1 MPKTHYGTSFWL
13 DRFPTSRRPSYPR
26 HRGTLQTEIAIVGG
40 GALGCITAYVLAAA
54 GIDVALFEQ
63 GRIAHSQAARAAG
76 IVVHEPEPFFYKLA
90 KQHGVRDA
98 RHIFQTVRRGSLEYL
113 SAVKRLRIECGL
125 QIRDAIHFSSSQDGI
140 QELQKEYHA
149 RREAGVDV
157 ASLKGA
163 PLTRQIGAS
172 GFGLI
177 THGNASVDPYRA
189 TIGFARAAAARGA
202 KIFEQ
207 TRVTR
212 IRPGRRTVDIKTDN
226 GVVTA
231 SKVVVAT
238 GYPTDDFKPLH
249 RRFARTNT
257 YVVLTPELPAAIRR
271 EMTSVSFDA
280 GQATSRDSRAAD
292 VILRDT
298 AGPDHWMHWIGNR
311 VLFAGGDQPKVA
323 DRARERALV
332 QRTGQLMYE
341 LSVMRHAIS
350 GLMPEYSWDV
360 ESSRTIDGVPYFGPH
375 RNYPHHYFAFS
386 GGTGGLGLSF
396 AAARIILRHY
406 QGTPDKSDEPLSFTR
421 IRE

>member
-1 MPKTHYGTSFWL
+1 MPKTHYGTSYWL
-13 DRFPTSRRPSYPR
+13 DRFPSSRRPSYPR
-26 HRGTLQTEIAIVGG
+26 HRGALQVEVAVVGG
-40 GALGCITAYVLAAA
+40 GALGCATAYVLAAA

-63 GRIAHSQAARAAG
+63 GHLAHAQAGRGAG

-98 RHIFQTVRRGSLEYL
+98 RHIYQIARRGSLEYV
-113 SAVKRLRIECGL
+113 SALKRLRIECGL
-125 QIRDAIHFSSSQDGI
+125 QIRDAIHFSTNPDGI
-140 QELQKEYHA
+140 QELQKEYSA
-149 RREAGVDV
+149 RREAGLDA
-157 ASLKGA
+157 ASLKGSA
-163 PLTRQIGAS
+163 LSRRIAMD

-189 TIGFARAAAARGA
+189 ALGLARAAVARGA

-207 TRVTR
+207 SPVLR
-212 IRPGRRTVDIKTDN
+212 IRPRRRTVDIKTAG

-238 GYPTDDFKPLH
+238 GYPTDDFKPLR
-249 RRFARTNT
+249 RRFTRTDS

-271 EMTSVSFDA
+271 EMTSPDL
-280 GQATSRDSRAAD
+280 
-292 VILRDT
+292 ILRDT
-298 AGPDHWMHWIGNR
+298 ASPDHWMHWVGNR
-311 VLFAGGDQPKVA
+311 VLFTGADQASVP
-323 DRARERALV
+323 DRARDKALI

-341 LSVMRHAIS
+341 LSVMRPVIS

-360 ESSRTIDGVPYFGPH
+360 ESSRTIDGVPYYGPH

-386 GGTGGLGLSF
+386 GGPGGLGLSF

-406 QGTPDKSDEPLSFTR
+406 QGEPDRGDDPLSFTR

>member
-1 MPKTHYGTSFWL
+1 LPKTHYGTSYWL
-13 DRFPTSRRPSYPR
+13 DRFPSSRRPSYPR
-26 HRGTLQTEIAIVGG
+26 HRGTLQVEVAVVGG
-40 GALGCITAYVLAAA
+40 GALGCATAYVLAAA

-63 GRIAHSQAARAAG
+63 GHLAHAQAGRGAA

-98 RHIFQTVRRGSLEYL
+98 RHIYQIARRGSLEYV
-113 SAVKRLRIECGL
+113 SALKRLRIECGL
-125 QIRDAIHFSSSQDGI
+125 QIRDAIHFSANPDGI
-140 QELQKEYHA
+140 QELQKEYSA
-149 RREAGVDV
+149 RREAGLEA
-157 ASLKGA
+157 ASLKGSA
-163 PLTRQIGAS
+163 LSRRIAMD

-189 TIGFARAAAARGA
+189 AIGLARAAVARGA

-207 TRVTR
+207 SPVLR
-212 IRPGRRTVDIKTDN
+212 IRPRRRTVDIKTAG

-238 GYPTDDFKPLH
+238 GYPTDDFKPLR
-249 RRFARTNT
+249 RRFTRTDS
-257 YVVLTPELPAAIRR
+257 YIVLTPELPAAIRR
-271 EMTSVSFDA
+271 EMTSPDL
-280 GQATSRDSRAAD
+280 
-292 VILRDT
+292 ILRDT
-298 AGPDHWMHWIGNR
+298 AAPDHWMHWVGNR
-311 VLFAGGDQPKVA
+311 VLFTGADQASVP
-323 DRARERALV
+323 DRARDRALI

-341 LSVMRHAIS
+341 LSVMRPVIS

-360 ESSRTIDGVPYFGPH
+360 ESSRTIDGVPYYGPH

-386 GGTGGLGLSF
+386 GGPGGLGLSF

-406 QGTPDKSDEPLSFTR
+406 QGEPDRGDEPLSFTR